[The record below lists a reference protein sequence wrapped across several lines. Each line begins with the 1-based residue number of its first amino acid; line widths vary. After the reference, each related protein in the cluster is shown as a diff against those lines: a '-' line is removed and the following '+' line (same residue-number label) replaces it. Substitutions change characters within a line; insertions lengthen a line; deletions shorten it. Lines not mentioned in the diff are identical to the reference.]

1 MIQFEHIAIG
11 YSDVLL
17 RSEFIELEAGR
28 VYALIGRNGI
38 GKSTLLQSLTGIVP
52 LKEGTIR
59 LLNDSLETL
68 SRLELV
74 KRIAVVESRF
84 EGLEYL
90 KVKDYIALGRTP
102 HTDAFGNLKQQDLA
116 VIHEI
121 AGALGILALM
131 DKFTDQISD
140 GERQLCAVARAFV
153 QETPMI
159 ILDEPTAFLDYLN
172 RKKLLT
178 ILVELARDQQKCI
191 LLSTHDLELCIQ
203 EKVPMLLASSGKLSL
218 HEQLT
223 LDEVLNEM
231 SKY

>member
-17 RSEFIELEAGR
+17 RSAFIELEAGK

-38 GKSTLLQSLTGIVP
+38 GKSTLLQSLTGMVP

-102 HTDAFGNLKQQDLA
+102 HTDSFGNLKQQDLA

>member
-1 MIQFEHIAIG
+1 VA
-11 YSDVLL
+11 L
-17 RSEFIELEAGR
+17 RRQRQMCIRDR

-38 GKSTLLQSLTGIVP
+38 GKSTLLQSLTGMVP

-102 HTDAFGNLKQQDLA
+102 HTDSFGNLKQQDLA

>member
-1 MIQFEHIAIG
+1 MA
-11 YSDVLL
+11 D
-17 RSEFIELEAGR
+17 
-28 VYALIGRNGI
+28 
-38 GKSTLLQSLTGIVP
+38 
-52 LKEGTIR
+52 
-59 LLNDSLETL
+59 
-68 SRLELV
+68 
-74 KRIAVVESRF
+74 
-84 EGLEYL
+84 
-90 KVKDYIALGRTP
+90 
-102 HTDAFGNLKQQDLA
+102 
-116 VIHEI
+116 
-121 AGALGILALM
+121 ALGILALM

>member
-17 RSEFIELEAGR
+17 RSAFIELEAGK

-102 HTDAFGNLKQQDLA
+102 HTDSFGNLKQQDLA